1 MFYHLFIVIHILSI
15 MNIRKVAEYLL
26 GKRLKELRGKRIQQ
40 EIADSLGI
48 SRGRYSHYE
57 NEHVQPDNEM
67 LQKMADIHK
76 VTVDYLLGRTNNPH
90 KELSE
95 GASKFMGIIDLSDE
109 QALQQLKSSFT
120 HQGKALSDEA
130 AMEIL
135 RYAQYR
141 AAQN

>member
-1 MFYHLFIVIHILSI
+1 M
-15 MNIRKVAEYLL
+15 L
-26 GKRLKELRGKRIQQ
+26 GKRLKEMRGKKIQQ

-67 LQKMADIHK
+67 LQKMADLHK

-95 GASKFMGIIDLSDE
+95 GAIKFIGIIELEDE
-109 QALQQLKSSFT
+109 EALQQLKSSFVLK
-120 HQGKALSDEA
+120 GKELTDDA

-135 RYAQYR
+135 RYARYR